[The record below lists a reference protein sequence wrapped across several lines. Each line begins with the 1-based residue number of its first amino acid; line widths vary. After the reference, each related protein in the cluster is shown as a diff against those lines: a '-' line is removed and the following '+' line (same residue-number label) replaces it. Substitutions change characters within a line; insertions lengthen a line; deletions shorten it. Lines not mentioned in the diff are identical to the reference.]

1 MRPAERSSPGSFE
14 VTAFALCPSEC
25 ETLTAPSKSE
35 VCFPQSRAVHA
46 LKSCWPSKPSALGA
60 SPPKAGSPGWE
71 PDMGLRTLTPVE
83 EYT

>member
-1 MRPAERSSPGSFE
+1 MRPADRSSPGSFE
-14 VTAFALCPSEC
+14 VTAFALCPNEC
-25 ETLTAPSKSE
+25 ETLNAPSKSE

-60 SPPKAGSPGWE
+60 SLPKPGSPGWE

-83 EYT
+83 EHT